1 MKSKYDMSDVLR
13 PIENQR
19 RCYAIAQF
27 GTFARLALYGAIL
40 LTYATLAAYT
50 IFGLISY

>member
-13 PIENQR
+13 PIEKQR
-19 RCYAIAQF
+19 RNVAIAQF
-27 GTFARLALYGAIL
+27 CTLARLALYGAIL
-40 LTYATLAAYT
+40 LTYVTLATYT